1 MCSNQTQRS
10 IPMFPIILKKIN
22 RLLFPCQYISSL
34 PPSFESNRFN
44 DKVRNRS
51 SWCIFPSPLPLRP
64 QSHRGLL
71 SVESLLRPRL
81 AAGTQS
87 CRLHSGEGPDPTMG
101 RAASHLT
108 TGRPIKERQAYFC
121 TRHPEFLKTRGN
133 LSPET

>member
-10 IPMFPIILKKIN
+10 TPMFPTILKKIN
-22 RLLFPCQYISSL
+22 RIPFPCQYISSL

-64 QSHRGLL
+64 QSPRGLL

-87 CRLHSGEGPDPTMG
+87 CRLHSGEGTVPHYGKRCQP
-101 RAASHLT
+101 
-108 TGRPIKERQAYFC
+108 PYNRQAYKG
-121 TRHPEFLKTRGN
+121 EGGLFLHEASRISQDQRKP
-133 LSPET
+133 LS